1 MGAFFLFC
9 MLVLLVYQA
18 IKMQTTPSVEIKS
31 NWNDFL
37 KSAYILGLV
46 GPILDWIFIFF
57 LIKRAN
63 DKVRAQTNP
72 GFLDTESRDV
82 DDYEDNRVLKDASD
96 EIVYYEDNRM
106 NYQRPYRGDS
116 AGSPKDV
123 PDKINHSGPLVRR
136 L

>member
-1 MGAFFLFC
+1 
-9 MLVLLVYQA
+9 
-18 IKMQTTPSVEIKS
+18 MQKTPADQIKS
-31 NWNDFL
+31 NWHSFL
-37 KSAYILGLV
+37 KSAYVLGLV

-63 DKVRAQTNP
+63 DKIRTQTNP

-82 DDYEDNRVLKDASD
+82 DDNEDNRVLMDASD

-123 PDKINHSGPLVRR
+123 TDKINHSGAL
-136 L
+136 LL